1 MINDDAIVIYTD
13 GSSIKGPL
21 RGGIGYVFVYAD
33 DDGEPVIEEHSP
45 PGYKKA
51 KSGLMELFACFVALK
66 EAVDHKRDH
75 KFSEIVVFTDS
86 QYVRDNQLSPFKKWP
101 SQGWKGRDGQ
111 PIKHVEIWRKL
122 KRVRDRHSLRVDIR
136 WVKGHAKNRFNKL
149 ADKLAKKSASNA
161 VNPPL
166 EVTST
171 RRKTTLKETEQG
183 SIKMRGQNISLRI
196 VSCQRLPTQ
205 KTWAYRCEV
214 ICKDSEYFGCIQ
226 EIFSAE
232 QMRDGHHYEVTLN
245 KNDKNPTILKVLR
258 ELDR

>member
-1 MINDDAIVIYTD
+1 MINDDALQIYTD
-13 GSSIKGPL
+13 GSSLRKPL

-33 DDGEPVIEEHSP
+33 DDGEPVVDEHSP
-45 PGYKKA
+45 PGYKEA
-51 KSGLMELFACFVALK
+51 TSGLMELYACYVALK
-66 EAVDHKRDH
+66 KALDHHRYSC
-75 KFSEIVVFTDS
+75 FSDIVLFTDS
-86 QYVRDNQLSPFKKWP
+86 QYVQVHQFHPWAKWP
-101 SQGWKGRDGQ
+101 SQDWKNRDGK
-111 PIKHVEIWRKL
+111 PVKHVEIWRKL

-183 SIKMRGQNISLRI
+183 SIKMRGQCISLRI
-196 VSCQRLPTQ
+196 VSCARLPVQ
-205 KTWAYRCEV
+205 KMWAYRCEV
-214 ICKDSEYFGCIQ
+214 ISTDSEFFGCIQ
-226 EIFSAE
+226 EIFSVE
-232 QMRDGHHYEVTLN
+232 DMRDGHHYEVMLN
-245 KNDKNPTILKVLR
+245 DNDKNPTIVEVLR